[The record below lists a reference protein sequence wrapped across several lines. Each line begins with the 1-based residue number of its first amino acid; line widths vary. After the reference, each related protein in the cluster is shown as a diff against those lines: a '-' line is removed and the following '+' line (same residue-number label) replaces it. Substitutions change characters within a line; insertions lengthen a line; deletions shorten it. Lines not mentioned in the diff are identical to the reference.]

1 MSGRLL
7 EDRVAVLTGAGR
19 GIGRA
24 VASALGRH
32 GARGLILDLQ
42 PGDGVSEPPEGFETV
57 LADVTVEDDLA
68 GAFLRARERYGGVDI
83 VVANAGIV
91 PPRREAGALD
101 LAEWTRVLA
110 VNVAGVAATIKHAAA
125 AMWDRRGAIVVT
137 ASVNALKAPP
147 GQMAYTTSK
156 TALIGL
162 VRTAAHDL
170 GPKGIRVNAVAPGAV
185 MTDAF
190 RQRIAGRAADG
201 GPPHDL
207 VETMLRETAPL
218 KQIVTEEDVAH
229 AVVFLVSDWSRQIT
243 GHVLPVDAG
252 LSVT

>member
-1 MSGRLL
+1 LL
-7 EDRVAVLTGAGR
+7 EERVAVLTGAGQ
-19 GIGRA
+19 GIGHA
-24 VASALGRH
+24 IASALGRH
-32 GARGLILDLQ
+32 GAKGMILDLESSN
-42 PGDGVSEPPEGFETV
+42 GSSEPPEGFETV
-57 LADVTVEDDLA
+57 PADVTVEEDLA
-68 GAFLRARERYGGVDI
+68 GAFVQARERYGGIDI

-91 PPRREAGALD
+91 PPWREAGALD
-101 LAEWTRVLA
+101 LAEWTRVFA
-110 VNVAGVAATIKHAAA
+110 VNVAGVAATIKHGAA
-125 AMWDRRGAIVVT
+125 AMWDRGGAIIVT

-185 MTDAF
+185 MTDAL
-190 RQRIAGRAADG
+190 RQRIADRAADG
-201 GPPHDL
+201 GPPHGL
-207 VETMLRETAPL
+207 VETTLRETSPL
-218 KQIVTEEDVAH
+218 KQIVTEDDVAH
-229 AVVFLVSDWSRQIT
+229 AALFLVSDWSRQIT